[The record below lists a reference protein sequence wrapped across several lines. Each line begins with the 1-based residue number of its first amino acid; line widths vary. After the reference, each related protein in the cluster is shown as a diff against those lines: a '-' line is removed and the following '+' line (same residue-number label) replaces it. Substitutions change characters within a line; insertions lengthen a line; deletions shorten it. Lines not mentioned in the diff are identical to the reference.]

1 MKQTFGPFL
10 CKSALR
16 NAVVFDAQR
25 AETLRARG
33 GQKIETT
40 ADLKALTCARCAS
53 EWLVRETDVAE
64 QRRCPYCGASLC
76 ETKQLTTFYTLGAA
90 LSGVLRRDRALLRQ
104 PDALGEAMLALSP
117 TLKKDVRIFT
127 RMLSARYVGRAQ
139 AILDREDAEEQAA
152 ALREALVGEEGLS
165 ELWADKICAALDE
178 ASALLRHPGTPEL
191 VHATVRSLPAPEKK
205 QPAAP
210 EKKQPAAPAKKQA
223 THPRRGP
230 AGKEPPKFQIVDG
243 VLLQYRGADV
253 NVVVP
258 EGVREIARNVFYM
271 CSDLQSVTLPSTLET
286 IGEQAFYACVSLES
300 VRFSSLGLKSIGEA
314 AFFNCGSLKDF
325 LIPAS
330 VREIGA
336 RAFEYCASLEAVMLP
351 PDLTELRACTFAGCK
366 GLRKAWFQS
375 CKVSVIRSG
384 AFKNC
389 TSLETVLFG
398 RWLKQIEAGVF
409 EHCTGLKT
417 VTVKAM
423 VTKIDPNAFVDVSP
437 EVRYY

>member
-90 LSGVLRRDRALLRQ
+90 LFGVLRRDRALLRQ

-139 AILDREDAEEQAA
+139 AILDREDAEAQAA

-178 ASALLRHPGTPEL
+178 ASALLRHPAPRSSCTRRCAASLRRRKSSPPRRRKSSQPHRPKSRRHIPDAARRG
-191 VHATVRSLPAPEKK
+191 RSLRNSRSSTVCSCNT
-205 QPAAP
+205 AA
-210 EKKQPAAPAKKQA
+210 Q
-223 THPRRGP
+223 T
-230 AGKEPPKFQIVDG
+230 
-243 VLLQYRGADV
+243 
-253 NVVVP
+253 
-258 EGVREIARNVFYM
+258 
-271 CSDLQSVTLPSTLET
+271 
-286 IGEQAFYACVSLES
+286 
-300 VRFSSLGLKSIGEA
+300 
-314 AFFNCGSLKDF
+314 
-325 LIPAS
+325 
-330 VREIGA
+330 
-336 RAFEYCASLEAVMLP
+336 
-351 PDLTELRACTFAGCK
+351 
-366 GLRKAWFQS
+366 
-375 CKVSVIRSG
+375 
-384 AFKNC
+384 
-389 TSLETVLFG
+389 
-398 RWLKQIEAGVF
+398 
-409 EHCTGLKT
+409 
-417 VTVKAM
+417 
-423 VTKIDPNAFVDVSP
+423 
-437 EVRYY
+437 